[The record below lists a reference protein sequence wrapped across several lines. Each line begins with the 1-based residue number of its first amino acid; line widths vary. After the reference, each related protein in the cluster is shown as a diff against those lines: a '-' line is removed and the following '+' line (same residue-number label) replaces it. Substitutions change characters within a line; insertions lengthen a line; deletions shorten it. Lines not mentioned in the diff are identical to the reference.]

1 MAFRGGRGGAR
12 GGMIKGA
19 TWEHDPTI
27 KLDTKPSEDYPR
39 HPNLKRPS
47 PLSPHE
53 RTQVKYY
60 RTLRDKIHRGPLY
73 THSTRRDL
81 DDPLRTF
88 GEDQLNEQYGR
99 EKKADFDPFLGVET
113 YSMKY
118 ERKKRSIPLLS
129 GRTYHKDFFPPELWP
144 VLDGENENT
153 AAKKAAKKNA
163 VVAVMS
169 TQDPSERTKAILER
183 IERVAG
189 AEGAEGE
196 GEEALED
203 EEEEEED
210 YNYEDDE
217 DEMGGDYDGEQ
228 YFENG
233 EEDDDD
239 GGDGGGGDDY

>member
-129 GRTYHKDFFPPELWP
+129 GRTYP
-144 VLDGENENT
+144 
-153 AAKKAAKKNA
+153 AKKAVKKNA